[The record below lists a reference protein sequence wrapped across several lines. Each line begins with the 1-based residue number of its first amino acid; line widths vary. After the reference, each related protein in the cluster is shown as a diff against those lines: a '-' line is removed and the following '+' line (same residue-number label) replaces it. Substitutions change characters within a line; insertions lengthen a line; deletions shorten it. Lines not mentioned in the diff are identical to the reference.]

1 MTKEEA
7 KELLPIITAFAEGNS
22 IEVKG
27 SYGEWVEVTSPD
39 FGNGPKNYR
48 IKSTPKYR
56 PFKNVEECL
65 KEMENHSHFGWIKLK
80 NEESVYKHFEEINND
95 GVGSDSIII
104 IFEEALNHC
113 IFVDGSPFGIKEE

>member
-7 KELLPIITAFAEGNS
+7 KELLPIITAFAEGE
-22 IEVKG
+22 EVQMKDNRG
-27 SYGEWVEVTSPD
+27 RWDTLVNPD
-39 FGNGPKNYR
+39 FTRGPKNYR

-80 NEESVYKHFEEINND
+80 DEESVYKHFEEINND

-113 IFVDGSPFGIKEE
+113 IFVDGSPFGIREE